1 MSSRKQKLTTLF
13 NNQKGRCYLCGGD
26 MTLAL
31 GKPNTAEVEHVIPVW
46 YLQSMKHKDYSLG
59 GFNLA
64 AAGHLCNLVKAG
76 LPVTQVA
83 TKLVEMRLCD
93 TADGREAQKLALVRA
108 A

>member
-1 MSSRKQKLTTLF
+1 MSDRKKRLTTLF
-13 NNQKGRCYLCGGD
+13 NNQRGKCYLCGGD

-31 GKPNTAEVEHVIPVW
+31 GKSNTAEVEHIVPIWQLKETKV
-46 YLQSMKHKDYSLG
+46 HDYSLG

-76 LPVTQVA
+76 QSVSMIA

-93 TADGREAQKLALVRA
+93 TVDGREAQKLALVRVA
-108 A
+108 